1 MKTYDEKTG
10 LKLESPDLDADKP
23 YYATYVED

>member
-10 LKLESPDLDADKP
+10 LEVETPDLDAGKP